1 MVEDVNKLTD
11 EEVGAIIQAR
21 YNSETR
27 PPRSEEDRK
36 IGEER
41 MKEIDEYM
49 EKYLNN

>member
-1 MVEDVNKLTD
+1 MKPSK
-11 EEVGAIIQAR
+11 EELEKAYIAR
-21 YNSETR
+21 IKSETR

-49 EKYLNN
+49 KKYLNN